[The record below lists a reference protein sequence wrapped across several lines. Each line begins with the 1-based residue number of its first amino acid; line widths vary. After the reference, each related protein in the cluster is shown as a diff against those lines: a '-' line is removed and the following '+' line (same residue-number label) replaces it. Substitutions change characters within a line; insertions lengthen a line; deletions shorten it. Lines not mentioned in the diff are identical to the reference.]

1 MPHPFDPTRT
11 PPPKAYCVPWVVTR
25 SDRAHP
31 LVLNAGLEPVD
42 FVKVMRS
49 DASPADLVDLWG
61 QVLPAETIELC
72 LCDSGQEDVVV
83 TIAWFR
89 QYDGLEYVWRFVV

>member
-1 MPHPFDPTRT
+1 MPHPIEPVQSPSRS
-11 PPPKAYCVPWVVTR
+11 AYAVPWVVART
-25 SDRAHP
+25 DRTHP
-31 LVLNAGLEPVD
+31 VVRNAGLEPVD

-61 QVLPAETIELC
+61 QVLPAEAIELC
-72 LCDSGQEDVVV
+72 LCDSHVDDVVV

-89 QYDGLEYVWRFVV
+89 QQDGLEYVWRFVV